1 MIKVMHKLSTG
12 IKSVTGNR
20 NVKKRNCYLGQKQ
33 RFRVT
38 FGNTPL

>member
-1 MIKVMHKLSTG
+1 MIKVINKLSTDV
-12 IKSVTGNR
+12 KSVTGNC